1 MLNGLSGSY
10 IITVLF
16 STIAAALSFL
26 ELPKDLSFLMS
37 EFCAGTV

>member
-1 MLNGLSGSY
+1 MLNNLSGSY

-16 STIAAALSFL
+16 STIAALSFL

>member
-16 STIAAALSFL
+16 STIAALPFL